1 MAIVIV
7 FHRGIREN
15 IPKANIP
22 HFSCGKKCKVPY
34 ALMRVDRIRSNKA
47 FMFNMRKIVKLG

>member
-1 MAIVIV
+1 M
-7 FHRGIREN
+7 GIREN

-47 FMFNMRKIVKLG
+47 FMFNVREIVKLG